1 MTNSFNSDA
10 NSPIASIRQ
19 FAISNAFM
27 RLFEIP
33 FLRPRLLTLTVPQ
46 TDLPPFIPG
55 TFLSCCFDWV
65 NYIIYNERNVLN
77 IYEDKFINYGV
88 KFAIYGDFYQYTS
101 KPLKDFMYKSNR
113 GKDIYFQPSVSRAV
127 DKLLIF

>member
-65 NYIIYNERNVLN
+65 NYIIFNERTVLN
-77 IYEDKFINYGV
+77 IYEDAVILCSKNAFTKTSNTDLIVIVPVSFAFCHIKIRYISNNTLINTWG
-88 KFAIYGDFYQYTS
+88 ATD
-101 KPLKDFMYKSNR
+101 
-113 GKDIYFQPSVSRAV
+113 
-127 DKLLIF
+127 

>member
-1 MTNSFNSDA
+1 
-10 NSPIASIRQ
+10 
-19 FAISNAFM
+19 M